1 MTSIQNTQNKGSI
14 YAENIGGIEKTTV
27 EFSDGTTVLVG
38 RNATNRTSFLQAAMA
53 ALGSENVTVKGDAEE
68 ASVELTLHDET
79 YTRQLYD
86 REKTVTGDGDPY
98 LDDPTLADL
107 FAFLLESN
115 EARRAVR
122 ANEDLRELIM
132 RPVDTDQI
140 ESTIDRLVQK
150 RQTLEDELSEIQD
163 IKGTLPE
170 LEERRQ
176 RLMQDIESKK
186 ADLESKTEEIQNAG
200 GDADQKRDEKSEFD
214 AKLEELNETR
224 EELDDLR
231 YELETERES
240 LTALQQEHGELQT
253 KLEDLPETPVDDG
266 DNLES
271 EIERLREQ
279 KQSLQT
285 DANKLQNVIGFNEE
299 MLEKKDV
306 LSSAIGGEESGDVTD
321 QLLPEDTLQCWT
333 CGNRVEKTEIEST
346 LDQLRK
352 FSRTKMSEL
361 RELDDEIS
369 DLVDQQ
375 RERKERRQKRER
387 FEQNLSVLE
396 TEIDQTKEK
405 IEQLQTRRESVTGE
419 VEQLESAVDELE
431 SKDND
436 RILTL
441 HKEANQLQYEL
452 GNLENELQ
460 RVEQN
465 IEQIEEEIDRESDI
479 EAQVESVSEEIT
491 EHRTKIERLEK
502 NAVEEFSEHMDTVLD
517 LLDYDNLDRIWIER
531 VERDV
536 RNGRKTVSEHAFELH
551 VVRTSDSGKVYEDT
565 VDHLS
570 ESEREVTGL
579 VFALAG
585 YLAHEVYDEVPIM
598 ILDSLE
604 AIDSERSAKLINYLT
619 EFTDYLF
626 VALLPEDASALPD
639 EYERVTEI

>member
-1 MTSIQNTQNKGSI
+1 MTPVQNTQNKGRI
-14 YAENIGGIEKTTV
+14 HAENIGGIEETTV

-68 ASVELTLHDET
+68 AAVELTLQDET
-79 YTRQLYD
+79 YTRQLYN
-86 REKTVTGDGDPY
+86 RENTVVGDGDPY

-115 EARRAVR
+115 ETRRAVR

-140 ESTIDRLVQK
+140 ESTIDKLVQK
-150 RQTLEDELSEIQD
+150 REALEDELSDVQD
-163 IKGTLPE
+163 LKGKLPE

-176 RLMQDIESKK
+176 QLLQDIESTK
-186 ADLESKTEEIQNAG
+186 ADLESKTEEIQKAG
-200 GDADQKRDEKSEFD
+200 GDADQKRGEKSEFD
-214 AKLEELNETR
+214 TKLEELNETR
-224 EELDDLR
+224 AELDDLR

-240 LTALQQEHGELQT
+240 LTALKQEHGELEA
-253 KLEDLPETPVDDG
+253 KLKELPETPADDA
-266 DNLES
+266 DTLES
-271 EIERLREQ
+271 EIERLRER

-285 DANKLQNVIGFNEE
+285 EANKLQNVVGFNEE

-306 LSSAIGGEESGDVTD
+306 LSFAIGDEESGDVTD

-333 CGNRVEKTEIEST
+333 CGNSVEKTEIEST
-346 LDQLRK
+346 LDQLRE
-352 FSRTKMSEL
+352 FSQTKMSEL

-369 DLVDQQ
+369 ELVDQQ
-375 RERKERRQKRER
+375 RQRQERRRKRER
-387 FEQNLSVLE
+387 FERELAEIE
-396 TEIDQTKEK
+396 TEIDQTEEK
-405 IEQLQTRRESVTGE
+405 IDQLQSRRESVTAD
-419 VEQLESAVDELE
+419 VEQLESAVEDLE
-431 SKDND
+431 SEDNN

-465 IEQIEEEIDRESDI
+465 IDQIEEEINREPDI
-479 EAQVESVSEEIT
+479 EAKIERVSEEIT

-502 NAVEEFSEHMDTVLD
+502 SAVEEFNEHMDTVLD

-536 RNGRKTVSEHAFELH
+536 RDGRKTVSEHAFELH
-551 VVRTSDSGKVYEDT
+551 VVRTADSGKVYEDT

-585 YLAHEVYDEVPIM
+585 YLAHEVYDDVPIM

-619 EFTDYLF
+619 EYTDYLF
-626 VALLPEDASALPD
+626 VALLPEDASALSD
-639 EYERVTEI
+639 DYDRVTEI